1 MFVAN
6 AGLRRPS
13 SSLVVFGNGRTHTGE
28 VDGSGGSRL
37 ANYCL
42 RASTSW
48 KRCKPRQN
56 QPYGSKWRH
65 ILRDILVSEWVADG
79 GGGWGETLFLPCAPQ
94 SQSSSDSLKDSL
106 YSGQGKECRPG
117 SNIVLKLWGHFSG
130 RTLWRWIPV
139 KSCLPSWIP
148 KGGDAG
154 GNIWRYIRRY
164 MEAKDILSVA
174 TIEMWIVQRL

>member
-48 KRCKPRQN
+48 KRCKTRPN
-56 QPYGSKWRH
+56 QPSGSRRRH

-79 GGGWGETLFLPCAPQ
+79 DEGWGETLFLPCAPQ
-94 SQSSSDSLKDSL
+94 PQSSSDSLKDSL
-106 YSGQGKECRPG
+106 YSGQGKECTRPG
-117 SNIVLKLWGHFSG
+117 SNIVWKFSG
-130 RTLWRWIPV
+130 RTLLRWIQV
-139 KSCLPSWIP
+139 KTISCCSLLEFTKEEMQEAIC
-148 KGGDAG
+148 GD
-154 GNIWRYIRRY
+154 I
-164 MEAKDILSVA
+164 
-174 TIEMWIVQRL
+174 